1 MTNRW
6 NKPSGQ
12 AVIETVVVLGVMA
25 TLLAGLMI
33 IAYVGDSGLKNSQ
46 ATRIA
51 SFDCDVRPGHCRSG
65 SQASQSRTQMFVFGR
80 ADSEVQSVPAGSTNT
95 LKPPEF
101 QSLGR
106 NRRAMEST
114 DALRLAVDTPR
125 VDGAEQSLLM
135 KLSDAFRNFTMKAGP
150 SLFGLPSPDQLTR
163 STVSLDLW
171 GSRNADNSSSGK
183 FLAPSVRLQS
193 RLAMI
198 SDSWAAADRQQF
210 HRRVR
215 DGESPLKALDMGVSA
230 LYLPGK
236 DALMPV
242 MDAIGLEADTRPFR
256 QAFQNVSH
264 DTPYG
269 NSRVSVR

>member
-1 MTNRW
+1 MMSQW

-12 AVIETVVVLGVMA
+12 ALIETVVVLGMVA

-46 ATRIA
+46 ATRMA
-51 SFDCDVRPGHCRSG
+51 SFDCDVRPGHCRTG
-65 SQASQSRTQMFVFGR
+65 SQISQTRIQTFVFGKS
-80 ADSEVQSVPAGSTNT
+80 DSEIQSVPVASNDTI
-95 LKPPEF
+95 KPPEF
-101 QSLGR
+101 RSLGR
-106 NRRAMEST
+106 DRRAIESA
-114 DALRLAVDTPR
+114 DALRLAVDAPR
-125 VDGAEQSLLM
+125 VDGAEQGLLL
-135 KLSDAFRNFTMKAGP
+135 KLSDAFRSFTMKAGP

-171 GSRNADNSSSGK
+171 GSRRMENVSSGESPIT
-183 FLAPSVRLQS
+183 LVRLQS

-215 DGESPLKALDMGVSA
+215 DGESPLKVLDVGVSA